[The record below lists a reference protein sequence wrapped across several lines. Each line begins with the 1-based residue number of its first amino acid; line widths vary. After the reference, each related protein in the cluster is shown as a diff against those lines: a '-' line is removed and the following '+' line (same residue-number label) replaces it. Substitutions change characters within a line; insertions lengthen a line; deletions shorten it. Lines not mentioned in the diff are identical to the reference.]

1 MTETTKNEELKTTE
15 DAGTVKEEKKSI
27 AEKKPAAEKKSAA
40 SKKITKTEEIKVETA
55 VEVPEVETA
64 EVEAA
69 EVATA
74 EVEADDKSE
83 AALANDVA
91 DNAELVEEAAES
103 SIESETVAGT
113 PITPS
118 EEVPSDE
125 DISMKQLLEEWE
137 SASEEQKFPL
147 THVLTRP
154 VTIYRAPAGS
164 FAGRSFG
171 GVLIITGE
179 DVNGF
184 TPVKLNRSGIGIQTG
199 YVRTVDLQ

>member
-15 DAGTVKEEKKSI
+15 DAGTVKEEKKSTT
-27 AEKKPAAEKKSAA
+27 EKKPAAEKKSAA
-40 SKKITKTEEIKVETA
+40 SKKMTKTEEIKVETA
-55 VEVPEVETA
+55 AEIA

-69 EVATA
+69 EV
-74 EVEADDKSE
+74 EAADKSE

-91 DNAELVEEAAES
+91 DDAQPAEEAAES
-103 SIESETVAGT
+103 SIESEPVAGT

-118 EEVPSDE
+118 EEVPNDE
-125 DISMKQLLEEWE
+125 DISMKQLLEEYE
-137 SASEEQKFPL
+137 NASEEQKFPL

>member
-1 MTETTKNEELKTTE
+1 MAETTKKEELKATE
-15 DAGTVKEEKKSI
+15 DAGTVKEEKKPA
-27 AEKKPAAEKKSAA
+27 AEKKSTAEKKSAA
-40 SKKITKTEEIKVETA
+40 SKKETKVEEIKVETA
-55 VEVPEVETA
+55 TEVPEVETV
-64 EVEAA
+64 EVESEA
-69 EVATA
+69 ESA
-74 EVEADDKSE
+74 DKSE
-83 AALANDVA
+83 AELATDAA
-91 DNAELVEEAAES
+91 DDTELVEEAEVES
-103 SIESETVAGT
+103 PIESDAVAGT
-113 PITPS
+113 PIVPS

-125 DISMKQLLEEWE
+125 DISMKQLLEEYE
-137 SASEEQKFPL
+137 TASEEQKFPL

-184 TPVKLNRSGIGIQTG
+184 TPVKLNRSGIGIQNG